1 MCVMCVYMIYGC
13 LMCMCSVCAYMFVCM
28 CAIVHVWRSEVN
40 LWVQGLTFHL
50 EALLFMVSWPTDLWG
65 PSSLHLLLCLRHAG
79 INRCVLLRLA
89 SSGDSDTFLHDYMAR
104 TSSTEP

>member
-1 MCVMCVYMIYGC
+1 
-13 LMCMCSVCAYMFVCM
+13 MCMCSVCAYMFVCM

-50 EALLFMVSWPTDLWG
+50 EALLFTVSWPTDLWG